1 MDFRP
6 AVTEEPDAMI
16 LDFSPGTL
24 LAGKYRVERLLARGG
39 VSMVI
44 RARHIELDEPV
55 AIKVMCERA
64 AKNPA
69 AVRRFLREARATSKI
84 KSEHVARVSDVG
96 ILAGGRPYMVMECLE
111 GVDLRTFIAEQHCLE
126 LHEAAEYVLQVAEG
140 IAEAHAMGIV
150 HRDLKPSNLFVTRR
164 RDGTPLVKVLDFG
177 ISTVS
182 DSSRAVDARS
192 DIWALGVIFYEL
204 VTGETPAGDSTSP
217 LDGHPTELPSGIAAI
232 IGRCMTS
239 EPARFPSLAGLAA
252 EIAPFAPK
260 RARGAVERIAACL
273 GSAASCA
280 MARKACA

>member
-1 MDFRP
+1 
-6 AVTEEPDAMI
+6 
-16 LDFSPGTL
+16 
-24 LAGKYRVERLLARGG
+24 
-39 VSMVI
+39 
-44 RARHIELDEPV
+44 
-55 AIKVMCERA
+55 
-64 AKNPA
+64 
-69 AVRRFLREARATSKI
+69 
-84 KSEHVARVSDVG
+84 
-96 ILAGGRPYMVMECLE
+96 
-111 GVDLRTFIAEQHCLE
+111 
-126 LHEAAEYVLQVAEG
+126 
-140 IAEAHAMGIV
+140 
-150 HRDLKPSNLFVTRR
+150 
-164 RDGTPLVKVLDFG
+164 VKVLDFG